1 MFSHLHRLL
10 ASTVMVM
17 GVSIGAVSPL
27 VTSTSVQAQETV
39 GGNASD
45 LTIPSNKISQ
55 TPTQTPA
62 PTQGTVNFPDVSQ
75 DYWARPFI
83 QALAERNIIVGFP
96 DGTYKPEQPVTRAE
110 FAAIIQKAFNQNR
123 VRQLPTG
130 GFRDIRSNFW
140 AAQAITTAFETG
152 FLSGYPDNTFRPNQ
166 QITKVQAVV
175 SLASGLGLTGGDTAI
190 LASSY
195 TDANAIPTYAVSQVA
210 GATQAS
216 VVVNYPD
223 IRVFNPEVPLTRADA
238 AAHVYQALVRQGRLQ
253 PIASNLPAAQY
264 IVGFAQTT
272 TPPTGQTGSDIVT
285 TASASN
291 SFTVLASLL
300 KTAGLAESLQQGGPF
315 TVFAPTDEAFARLPK
330 ETLDRL
336 QQPENRET
344 LIRILTYHVVPG
356 QLTASQ
362 LRTGE
367 INTAEGKPVNVNV
380 NTSENRVTVNN
391 AQVTQADISA
401 SNGVIHAINR
411 VLVPSDVSLRNLGG
425 SGDQAGAEPGRAT
438 RGGRSYIGAAG
449 NIGITGGGGS
459 SLGEGNFA
467 VISKIGLTNFLSIR
481 PSAVFGDN
489 TTVLVPLTLD
499 LAPRAANPT
508 GGQAFPISPYIG
520 AGVAIE
526 TDNDAEVGLLLTG
539 GLDIPLGSR
548 FTLNGGVNA
557 AFLDET
563 DVGIQV
569 GVGFNF

>member
-1 MFSHLHRLL
+1 MFSNLHRLL

-17 GVSIGAVSPL
+17 GVSLGAVSPA
-27 VTSTSVQAQETV
+27 VISTSVQAQETV
-39 GGNASD
+39 RGNASD
-45 LTIPSNKISQ
+45 LRIPSKKISQ
-55 TPTQTPA
+55 TPT
-62 PTQGTVNFPDVSQ
+62 PTQGTVSFPDVSQ
-75 DYWARPFI
+75 DYWASPFI
-83 QALAERNIIVGFP
+83 QALAERNIIAGFP

-190 LASSY
+190 LTSFY

-253 PIASNLPAAQY
+253 PIASNLPAASY
-264 IVGFAQTT
+264 IVGSTQTGT
-272 TPPTGQTGSDIVT
+272 TPPGGQTGSDIVT

-300 KTAGLAESLQQGGPF
+300 RTAGLAESLQQGGPF
-315 TVFAPTDEAFARLPK
+315 TVFAPTDEAFAALPK

-380 NTSENRVTVNN
+380 NTSENRVTINN

-411 VLVPSDVSLRNLGG
+411 VLVPSDISLNLGSQG
-425 SGDQAGAEPGRAT
+425 QAGVDPGRAT

-467 VISKIGLTNFLSIR
+467 VISKIGLTNNFSVR

-489 TTVLVPLTLD
+489 TTVLVPLTFD

-508 GGQAFPISPYIG
+508 GGQAFAISPYIG

-526 TDNDAEVGLLLTG
+526 TDDDAEVGLLLTG

>member
-1 MFSHLHRLL
+1 MFSNLHRLL

-17 GVSIGAVSPL
+17 GVSVGAVSPL
-27 VTSTSVQAQETV
+27 VISTSVQAQETV

-45 LTIPSNKISQ
+45 LRIPSKKISQ

-62 PTQGTVNFPDVSQ
+62 PTQGTVSFPDVSQ

-83 QALAERNIIVGFP
+83 QALAERNIIAGFP

-300 KTAGLAESLQQGGPF
+300 RTAGLAESLQQGGPF
-315 TVFAPTDEAFARLPK
+315 TVFAPTDEAFAALPK

-411 VLVPSDVSLRNLGG
+411 VLVPSDISLNLG
-425 SGDQAGAEPGRAT
+425 SQNQAGVEAGRAT

-467 VISKIGLTNFLSIR
+467 VISKIGLTNNFSVR

-489 TTVLVPLTLD
+489 TTVLVPLTFD

>member
-17 GVSIGAVSPL
+17 GVSIGAVSPVL
-27 VTSTSVQAQETV
+27 ISTSAQAQETV

-45 LTIPSNKISQ
+45 LRTASQKIS
-55 TPTQTPA
+55 QTPA

-190 LASSY
+190 LASSF

-272 TPPTGQTGSDIVT
+272 TPPTGTTGSDIVT

-411 VLVPSDVSLRNLGG
+411 VLVPSDVSLNLG
-425 SGDQAGAEPGRAT
+425 SEQAGVEAGRAT

-467 VISKIGLTNFLSIR
+467 VISKIGLTNFLSVR

-489 TTVLVPLTLD
+489 TTVLVPLTFD

-508 GGQAFPISPYIG
+508 GNQAFPISPYIG

>member
-17 GVSIGAVSPL
+17 GVSIGAVSPVL
-27 VTSTSVQAQETV
+27 ISTSAQAQETV

-45 LTIPSNKISQ
+45 LRIASQKIS
-55 TPTQTPA
+55 QTPA

-190 LASSY
+190 LASSF

-272 TPPTGQTGSDIVT
+272 TPPTGTTGSDIVT

-411 VLVPSDVSLRNLGG
+411 VLVPSDVSLNLG
-425 SGDQAGAEPGRAT
+425 SEQAGVEAGRAT

-467 VISKIGLTNFLSIR
+467 VISKIGLTNFLSVR

-489 TTVLVPLTLD
+489 TTVLVPLTFD

-508 GGQAFPISPYIG
+508 GNQAFPISPYIG

>member
-1 MFSHLHRLL
+1 MFKSIRRLL
-10 ASTVMVM
+10 ASTVLVS
-17 GVSIGAVSPL
+17 GVALGAISPL
-27 VTSTSVQAQETV
+27 VISTEAQAQQAV
-39 GGNASD
+39 RGNASD
-45 LTIPSNKISQ
+45 LITRSQKLSQ
-55 TPTQTPA
+55 TPTETPA

-83 QALAERNIIVGFP
+83 QALAERNIIAGFP

-123 VRQLPTG
+123 VRQYPTG

-140 AAQAITTAFETG
+140 AAQAITTAYETG

-175 SLASGLGLTGGDTAI
+175 SLASGLGLTSGDTAV
-190 LASSY
+190 LTNFY

-223 IRVFNPEVPLTRADA
+223 VRVFNPEVPLTRADA

-264 IVGFAQTT
+264 VVGFAQTG

-315 TVFAPTDEAFARLPK
+315 TVFAPTDEAFAQLPK

-336 QQPENRET
+336 QQPENRQT

-362 LRTGE
+362 LKSGE
-367 INTAEGKPVNVNV
+367 INTAEGRAVNVNV

-411 VLVPSDVSLRNLGG
+411 VLVPSDISLRDLGG
-425 SGDQAGAEPGRAT
+425 GEQASVEPGRAT

-467 VISKIGLTNFLSIR
+467 VISKIGLTNNFSIR
-481 PSAVFGDN
+481 PGAVFGDN
-489 TTVLVPLTLD
+489 TTVLVPITFD
-499 LAPRAANPT
+499 LAPRTANPT
-508 GGQAFPISPYIG
+508 GGTVFPVSPYIG

-526 TDNDAEVGLLLTG
+526 TDDEAEVGLLLTG

-563 DVGIQV
+563 DVGVQV